1 MKYIKY
7 LLIIIIISFYKS
19 VSADTTYVKGTI
31 LKGVNEVT
39 VRSCASTSCGALK
52 SDTNRGIYLSYP
64 ETFEIIGEEN
74 NFYKIR
80 FQYTGFMYEG
90 YISKGSSSK
99 DYVKREEFVILDSLI
114 DSYVNV
120 GFPISYAKK
129 IAVLKTIH
137 PNWEFVPYS
146 VNASF
151 DEVVA
156 GETKYVNTNLIVGTN
171 TSLRSTEDGAYSD
184 GNWITFEGGWYAASK
199 QTVKFYLDPRNFL
212 NDGHVFMFEELAFKE
227 DIHTEELIQT
237 ILNGTFM
244 EGACYYYD
252 VNNEK
257 VEISYAK
264 TFRESGKVNGVS
276 SVHLA
281 ARVIQEQGS
290 KGSAL
295 SSGDNST
302 YPAYYNFFNVGAT
315 GKTDQDII
323 NSGLLYAKNKNWN
336 SPYAAII
343 GGGNILSNYVTKY
356 HQSTIYLQK
365 FDLAGDTYYST
376 QYQQNVRAP
385 YTESYSA
392 YKSYYD
398 NNLIDTKFL
407 FSIPVFKGDMPEY
420 TTLDINYNE
429 DNTLSSLSVSGCNLM
444 PSFTSSAT
452 SYSCNLNKDITSI
465 TVNASATNSLAKVSG
480 TGNYD
485 LTEELSKISVS
496 VTSASGNIKNYEI
509 TINRVENIIY
519 TPDEV
524 LSKLQFNI
532 KNNYLSGFDYQ
543 TDATSLINQI
553 TNSYPD
559 TVVNISENKIL
570 STGMILNLKSNG
582 EKKYTLIIYGD
593 NNGDGNIDII
603 DLLKVQKDI
612 LGVNKLSDGY
622 KEASDVN
629 RDGVV
634 DIIDLLKIQKHILG
648 VNKIEQ

>member
-7 LLIIIIISFYKS
+7 LLFVVISLCINVY
-19 VSADTTYVKGTI
+19 ADSTYVKGTI
-31 LKGVNEVT
+31 LKGVNDLT
-39 VRSCASTSCGALK
+39 VRSCASTSCSVLR
-52 SDTNRGIYLSYP
+52 SDTNKGMYLSYP

-74 NFYKIR
+74 NFYKIK
-80 FQYTGFMYEG
+80 FQYSGFIYEG
-90 YISKGSSSK
+90 YVSKGSSSK
-99 DYVKREEFVILDSLI
+99 DYVKKEEFVISDSLI
-114 DSYVNV
+114 EDYVKV
-120 GFPISYAKK
+120 GFPRSYAEKLA
-129 IAVLKTIH
+129 ILKTVH
-137 PNWEFVPYS
+137 PNWEFTPYK

-156 GETKYVNTNLIVGTN
+156 GETKYVNMNLIDGSN
-171 TSLRSTEDGAYSD
+171 TSLRSTEDGAYAD

-199 QTVKFYLDPRNFL
+199 QTVSFYLDPRNFL

-244 EGACYYYD
+244 EGVCYYYD
-252 VNNEK
+252 DNDEK

-295 SSGDNST
+295 SSGDNSS
-302 YPAYYNFFNVGAT
+302 YPGYYNFFNVGAT

-356 HQSTIYLQK
+356 YQSTIYLQK

-385 YTESYSA
+385 YSESYSA

-398 NNLIDTKFL
+398 NGLIDTSFL
-407 FSIPVFKGDMPEY
+407 FSIPVFEGDMPLS
-420 TTLDINYNE
+420 TSLDVNYNE
-429 DNTLSSLSVSGCNLM
+429 DNTLASLSVSGCNLM

-452 SYSCNLNKDITSI
+452 SYTCNLSSDVTS
-465 TVNASATNSLAKVSG
+465 VSVSANATNCLAKVSG
-480 TGNYD
+480 TGDY
-485 LTEELSKISVS
+485 ELSDD
-496 VTSASGNIKNYEI
+496 VTIITLTVVSASGSSKSYEVSVYRQD
-509 TINRVENIIY
+509 RVLY
-519 TPDEV
+519 SPDEI

-532 KNNYLSGFDYQ
+532 KNNYLSGLDYQ

-553 TNSYPD
+553 VSSYPD
-559 TVVNISENKIL
+559 TSVSVSENKVL
-570 STGMILNLKSNG
+570 STGMSLKLKSDS
-582 EKKYTLIIYGD
+582 EKNYTLIIYGD
-593 NNGDGNIDII
+593 NNGDGNIDIV

-622 KEASDVN
+622 REASDVN

-634 DIIDLLKIQKHILG
+634 DIVDLLKIQKHILG
-648 VNKIEQ
+648 VSRIEQ

>member
-7 LLIIIIISFYKS
+7 LIFIVISICINVY
-19 VSADTTYVKGTI
+19 ADTTYVKGTI
-31 LKGVNEVT
+31 LKGVSEVS
-39 VRSCASTSCGALK
+39 VRSCASTSCSVMK
-52 SDTNRGIYLSYP
+52 SDTNKGMYLSYP

-99 DYVKREEFVILDSLI
+99 DYVKREEFIVKDSLI
-114 DSYVNV
+114 DSYVND
-120 GFPISYAKK
+120 GFPRSYAEKLA
-129 IAVLKTIH
+129 ILKSIH
-137 PNWEFVPYS
+137 PNWEFVPFV

-156 GETKYVNTNLIVGTN
+156 GETKYVNTNLIDGTN
-171 TSLRSTEDGAYSD
+171 TSLRSTEDGAYAD
-184 GNWITFEGGWYAASK
+184 GSWITFEGGWYAASK
-199 QTVKFYLDPRNFL
+199 QTVRFYLDPRNFL

-227 DIHTEELIQT
+227 DVHTEELIQT

-252 VNNEK
+252 DNNEK
-257 VEISYAK
+257 IEISYAK
-264 TFRESGKVNGVS
+264 TFRESGMVNGVS

-295 SSGDNST
+295 SSGDNSS
-302 YPAYYNFFNVGAT
+302 YPGYYNFFNVGAT

-336 SPYAAII
+336 SPYASII

-398 NNLIDTKFL
+398 NDLIDSKFL

-420 TTLDINYNE
+420 TSLDVNYNE
-429 DNTLSSLSVSGCNLM
+429 DNTLASLSVSGCNLM

-452 SYSCNLNKDITSI
+452 NYSCNLNKDIASI
-465 TVNASATNSLAKVSG
+465 TVSASATNSLASVSG
-480 TGNYD
+480 TGNYE
-485 LTEELSKISVS
+485 LTEDTSKISVV
-496 VTSASGNIKNYEI
+496 VTSASGNIKTYEI
-509 TINRVENIIY
+509 IINRVDNVTY
-519 TPDEV
+519 TPDEI

-532 KNNYLSGFDYQ
+532 KNSYLSGLDYQ
-543 TDATSLINQI
+543 TDATSLINLI
-553 TNSYPD
+553 NASYPD
-559 TVVNISENKIL
+559 VSVSVSENKVL
-570 STGMILNLKSNG
+570 STGMSLNLKSDG
-582 EKKYTLIIYGD
+582 EKSYTLIVYGD
-593 NNGDGNIDII
+593 NNGDGNIDIV
-603 DLLKVQKDI
+603 DLLKVQKHI
-612 LGVNKLSDGY
+612 LGVSQLGDGY

-629 RDGVV
+629 KDGVV
-634 DIIDLLKIQKHILG
+634 DIVDLLKIQKHILG